1 MTVRKRFKRLVRG
14 RAGATGES
22 YTTALAHFRRIAE
35 EANMSQASDRFL
47 GLEDSEY
54 EQMGSLDGLRPEMVT
69 EALRR
74 VGSSSQVTAC
84 EQARQSRYNFSY
96 DIVLD
101 GAPAALNVWCGA
113 SPAGAEAELALRR
126 RLVSCGL
133 PVQRALVPA
142 ADERL
147 TVGGQPAVVLER
159 IEGEEGPNYVPTKVS
174 DTYVETAAAVA
185 RLVAKMQVS
194 AMGLEELDYRE
205 PPWLSNLASWKTE
218 LDMAKADGRAMAALD
233 AIDSAARRFQV
244 FCDGAR
250 LPVGVAHGCPG
261 PWTVLVDD
269 ARQIV
274 ALLELDSAHR
284 DHLVFDVAHL
294 ITQWGQVAVSE
305 TKSRFEPVLV
315 ERILKEY
322 SAVRPLSVAEREAL
336 VTAVPLR
343 HCIDLLRIWNAVGN
357 KQLVPFSWSEYLDRM
372 QVERFEDSEWRE
384 LVMGVG

>member
-1 MTVRKRFKRLVRG
+1 
-14 RAGATGES
+14 
-22 YTTALAHFRRIAE
+22 
-35 EANMSQASDRFL
+35 
-47 GLEDSEY
+47 
-54 EQMGSLDGLRPEMVT
+54 
-69 EALRR
+69 
-74 VGSSSQVTAC
+74 
-84 EQARQSRYNFSY
+84 
-96 DIVLD
+96 
-101 GAPAALNVWCGA
+101 
-113 SPAGAEAELALRR
+113 
-126 RLVSCGL
+126 
-133 PVQRALVPA
+133 
-142 ADERL
+142 
-147 TVGGQPAVVLER
+147 
-159 IEGEEGPNYVPTKVS
+159 
-174 DTYVETAAAVA
+174 
-185 RLVAKMQVS
+185 
-194 AMGLEELDYRE
+194 MGLEELDYRE
-205 PPWLSNLASWKTE
+205 PPWLSNLASWTTE
-218 LDMAKADGRAMAALD
+218 LDMAKADGRAMAVLD

-357 KQLVPFSWSEYLDRM
+357 EQLVPFSWSEYLDRM